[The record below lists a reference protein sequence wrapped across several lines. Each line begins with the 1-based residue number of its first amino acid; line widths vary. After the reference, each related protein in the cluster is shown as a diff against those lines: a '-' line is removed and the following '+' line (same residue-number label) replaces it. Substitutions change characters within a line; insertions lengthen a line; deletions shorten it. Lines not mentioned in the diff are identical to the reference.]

1 MAVDLHTHSNFSDGS
16 DSPTRIVDLAVAAG
30 LSTVALTDH
39 DGVDGVA
46 EAAQA
51 AEGRI
56 GFIPGVEL
64 SVKWDDRA
72 AHLLVY
78 WLTPDSPLSNILG
91 EIRENRTSRNR
102 DMVAALVGLGIDI
115 TEEDIA
121 TESGRGATGRPHI
134 AAVLV
139 AKGVVASIPEAFDQY
154 LAAGRPAYRGRLR
167 LDLTRATALA
177 KESGSVAV
185 IAHPHTIADNENSF
199 RHLFESMR
207 EVGVDGV
214 ECHYAEY
221 APEMRQRLAGFA
233 RSLDLVP
240 TGGSDYHGTYKQGL
254 DLGFG
259 RGDLVVPDTVVVE
272 LEERRTRV

>member
-16 DSPTRIVDLAVAAG
+16 DSPTRIIDLAVAAD
-30 LSTVALTDH
+30 LTTVALTDH
-39 DGVDGVA
+39 DGVDGVD

-64 SVKWDDRA
+64 SVRWEDRA

-78 WLTPDSPLSNILG
+78 WLTPDSPLSDLLG
-91 EIRENRTSRNR
+91 EIRDDRASRNR
-102 DMVAALVGLGIDI
+102 EMVAALVSLGIEI
-115 TEEDIA
+115 TEDEIA
-121 TESGRGATGRPHI
+121 TESGRGVTGRPHI

-139 AKGVVASIPEAFDQY
+139 AKGAVGSIPEAFDQY
-154 LAAGRPAYRGRLR
+154 LAEGRPAYRGRLR

-185 IAHPHTIADNENSF
+185 IAHPHTIADNEDSF
-199 RHLFESMR
+199 RHLFETMR
-207 EVGVDGV
+207 DVGVDGV

-221 APEMRQRLAGFA
+221 APEMRQRLAGYA
-233 RSLDLVP
+233 RSLGLVP
-240 TGGSDYHGTYKQGL
+240 TGGSDYHGTYKQGI
-254 DLGFG
+254 DLAFG

-272 LEERRTRV
+272 LEERRARA